1 MFMEKNNQQIRLK
14 PDMDQGNVRRYS
26 KTKLRGGIAM
36 KIDETYFPGF
46 TQKWIET
53 EPGIVIN
60 TLIGGSGK
68 EAVLLLHGHP
78 DTHLMWRFLTPE
90 LVKHYTVVI
99 TDLRGYGDSSKP
111 EGLPDHSNYSKRAM
125 ADDQVKVMQAL
136 GFDRFHVAGHD
147 RGARVLHRMII
158 DHPEKIRSCTLM
170 DIVATYDMYKD
181 TNEEFATKYWHWFFY
196 IQGKGF
202 PETALSADPDRFIN
216 YNLNLKIGPA
226 ARANFPPDV
235 LAEYT
240 RCFSDIRTVHGIC
253 EDYRASATID
263 MQLDEPDRKKKIE
276 TPLLLL
282 WGQNGVV
289 GKLWNVMEK
298 WEPLACNIEGEAI
311 PQCGHFVPEEQ
322 PELVLKRML
331 PFLAKHSA

>member
-1 MFMEKNNQQIRLK
+1 M
-14 PDMDQGNVRRYS
+14 
-26 KTKLRGGIAM
+26 T
-36 KIDETYFPGF
+36 IDETYFPGF

-68 EAVLLLHGHP
+68 EAVLLVHGHP
-78 DTHLMWRFLTPE
+78 ETHLMWRFLTPE
-90 LVKHYTVVI
+90 LTKHYTVVI

-111 EGLPDHSNYSKRAM
+111 
-125 ADDQVKVMQAL
+125 QAL
-136 GFDRFHVAGHD
+136 GYNRFHVAGHD

-158 DHPEKIRSCTLM
+158 DHPEKIKSCTLM
-170 DIVATYDMYKD
+170 DIIATYDMYKE

-202 PETALSADPDRFIN
+202 PETALSADPERFIN

-298 WEPLACNIEGEAI
+298 WEPLASNIEGAGI

-322 PELVLKRML
+322 PELVLERML

>member
-1 MFMEKNNQQIRLK
+1 
-14 PDMDQGNVRRYS
+14 
-26 KTKLRGGIAM
+26 M

-78 DTHLMWRFLTPE
+78 ETHLMWRFLTPE
-90 LVKHYTVVI
+90 LTNHYTVVI

-158 DHPEKIRSCTLM
+158 DHPEKIRS
-170 DIVATYDMYKD
+170 
-181 TNEEFATKYWHWFFY
+181 
-196 IQGKGF
+196 
-202 PETALSADPDRFIN
+202 
-216 YNLNLKIGPA
+216 
-226 ARANFPPDV
+226 
-235 LAEYT
+235 
-240 RCFSDIRTVHGIC
+240 
-253 EDYRASATID
+253 
-263 MQLDEPDRKKKIE
+263 
-276 TPLLLL
+276 
-282 WGQNGVV
+282 
-289 GKLWNVMEK
+289 
-298 WEPLACNIEGEAI
+298 
-311 PQCGHFVPEEQ
+311 
-322 PELVLKRML
+322 
-331 PFLAKHSA
+331 

>member
-1 MFMEKNNQQIRLK
+1 M
-14 PDMDQGNVRRYS
+14 
-26 KTKLRGGIAM
+26 T
-36 KIDETYFPGF
+36 IDEKYFPGF

-68 EAVLLLHGHP
+68 EAVLLVHGHP
-78 DTHLMWRFLTPE
+78 ETHLMWRFLTPE
-90 LVKHYTVVI
+90 LTKHYTVVI

-111 EGLPDHSNYSKRAM
+111 EGLPDHSNYSKRAL

-136 GFDRFHVAGHD
+136 GYNRFHVAGHD

-158 DHPEKIRSCTLM
+158 DHPEKIKSCTLM
-170 DIVATYDMYKD
+170 DIIATYDMYKE

-202 PETALSADPDRFIN
+202 PETALSADPERFIN

-263 MQLDEPDRKKKIE
+263 MELDEPDRKKKIE

-298 WEPLACNIEGEAI
+298 WEPLASNIEGTGI

-322 PELVLKRML
+322 PELVLERML